1 MAGRLIVLTNAAEGR
16 DDEFN
21 TWYDTIHLGEVL
33 RLGPFTAAQRF
44 RIGDDQMFPQTHRYV
59 ALYDF
64 DGEPQK
70 AIDALQNG
78 AETMNM
84 SDAMAD
90 PMVIICEPIGPVVT
104 A

>member
-1 MAGRLIVLTNAAEGR
+1 
-16 DDEFN
+16 
-21 TWYDTIHLGEVL
+21 
-33 RLGPFTAAQRF
+33 
-44 RIGDDQMFPQTHRYV
+44 MFPQTHRYV

-84 SDAMAD
+84 TDAMAD
-90 PMVIICEPIGPVVT
+90 PMVMICEPIGPVVT